1 VPLWIALVLGVVE
14 GLTEFLPVSST
25 GHLVLVTQA
34 LGVSDDAGKTFDVV
48 IQAGAVVAVVVH
60 FRALLMERIGGLV
73 HREPEALKLFSALAV
88 AFAPAAVVGFL
99 FRKAIKAHLFAPLP
113 IAAALFVGGVVMI
126 VVDRWS
132 RARKPRIEKLED
144 VGIKEAIV
152 VGVAQVLSLWP
163 GASRAMTTIV
173 GGQLCG
179 MSTAVAAEFSFLLAL
194 PTLGA
199 ATMFDAAKGG
209 SALVAT
215 SQSQIAVAVGLVTSF
230 LVSWAVI
237 AAFLRWLRTRG
248 LTVFGVYRMALA
260 IAVFLWLKR

>member
-1 VPLWIALVLGVVE
+1 MPIWIALVLGVVE

-34 LGVSDDAGKTFDVV
+34 LGLSGDAGKTFDVV

-60 FRALLMERIGGLV
+60 YRALLMERVGGLV
-73 HREPEALKLFSALAV
+73 HREPEAMKLFSNLAV
-88 AFAPAAVVGFL
+88 AFAPAAVVGFI
-99 FRKAIKAHLFAPLP
+99 FRKAIKARLFAPLP

-126 VVDRWS
+126 AVDRWS
-132 RARKPRIEKLED
+132 RARTPRITKLED
-144 VGIKEAIV
+144 VGIKEAIA
-152 VGVAQVLSLWP
+152 VGVAQVFSLWP

-209 SALVAT
+209 SALVAS

-230 LVSWAVI
+230 LVAWAVI
-237 AAFLRWLRTRG
+237 AAFLRYLRRFG
-248 LTVFGVYRMALA
+248 LAPFGAYRMLLA